1 MQNVEETFTDGQV
14 NNPEFIKI
22 QFQETIELFRSQLM
36 MLVQAGTFLLLA
48 DVTVIGYA
56 MNTRIAGIL
65 FIGTLFPIMLW
76 FLITRMNQMM
86 LPVLFTALSLEHR
99 YGDREGDWLAS
110 TFLSTLASPEY
121 QEGLRRLTSIADRTE
136 RMTQLRQIPG
146 PLTAKLGI
154 LPAVPLVGTAGHLVM
169 PVILS
174 LFFGW
179 RVF

>member
-1 MQNVEETFTDGQV
+1 MENIEETFTAYRV

-22 QFQETIELFRSQLM
+22 QFQETIELFRSQLT

-65 FIGTLFPIMLW
+65 CIGALFPIMLW
-76 FLITRMNQMM
+76 FLVTRVNQLM

-110 TFLSTLASPEY
+110 TFLSTLVSPDYPE
-121 QEGLRRLTSIADRTE
+121 QLRRLTSIADPIE
-136 RMTQLRQIPG
+136 RLTQLRRFPG
-146 PLTAKLGI
+146 PLTTKLGP
-154 LPAVPLVGTAGHLVM
+154 LPPIFLVGAVGHLVL

-174 LFFGW
+174 LFFNW